1 MIVVTG
7 ASGFIGTNLIKRL
20 SGTIASID
28 IDGAYNYLMLDPK
41 KITHVYHLGAISST
55 TETDFEKL
63 YKHNVYYSISLFEW
77 CIKHQIPVSYASS
90 AATKGN
96 GQGPINLYGA
106 SKLTVD
112 IWAQNNI
119 ERFKSVHGYR
129 FFNVYGEG
137 EDHKIGQASPVS
149 TFIKQAKETG
159 QIKLFQTHDGCRDFI
174 WVGDVCR
181 IMLEEN
187 RPSGIY
193 DCGTRRPQYF
203 SWIAHLVAEKY
214 GAEIVRIPTPEHIQ
228 KTYQERT
235 CATETDGMCIS
246 VEDYLAS
253 IDFAISR

>member
-7 ASGFIGTNLIKRL
+7 AKGFIGSNLVKRL
-20 SGTIASID
+20 EQKHPNEFIAKVD
-28 IDGAYNYLMLDPK
+28 ADAPYNYEIIPDPS
-41 KITHVYHLGAISST
+41 IVTRVYHLGAISST
-55 TETDFEKL
+55 TETDVVKI
-63 YKHNVYYSISLFEW
+63 YDHNIKYSVDLFEW
-77 CIKHQIPVSYASS
+77 CIRHRIPVSYASS

-96 GQGPINLYGA
+96 GEGPINLYGA
-106 SKLTVD
+106 SKLMVD
-112 IWAQNNI
+112 IWVSNNI
-119 ERFKSVHGYR
+119 SRFKSVHGYR

-137 EDHKIGQASPVS
+137 EDHKIGMASPVS

-181 IMLEEN
+181 IMMDES

-193 DCGTRRPQYF
+193 DCGTRNPQYF

-214 GAEIVRIPTPEHIQ
+214 GAEIVRIPTPDHIKQ
-228 KTYQERT
+228 TYQEKT

-246 VEDYLAS
+246 VEDYLKTL
-253 IDFAISR
+253 